1 MADQLVP
8 ASIEDR
14 AWLERLRR
22 YVYQDLFKATFGKWD
37 EARHARQFEACW
49 ERGGIWII
57 NVNDMRVGMIQL
69 FEQPDAVEVCEI
81 QIQPSHQSQGIGSRI
96 LKNTI
101 ARAHKQQKRVL
112 LSVALKNKR
121 ALQLYHR
128 LGFQK
133 AGQSETHNHMVF
145 DLASH

>member
-101 ARAHKQQKRVL
+101 ARAHKQPTEE
-112 LSVALKNKR
+112 SVALCRFEER
-121 ALQLYHR
+121 AGIAALSPAWL
-128 LGFQK
+128 
-133 AGQSETHNHMVF
+133 SESW
-145 DLASH
+145 AE